1 MKMRQ
6 EIRGERAARKKAL
19 HRAPSREA
27 LARNDA
33 ARRTAGFTL
42 IETTVALTI
51 FAALGYTLSVVVA
64 LGKHSQTMITGL
76 TTEDRSLRS
85 ATTDLI
91 EDLRTSS
98 DSTITVT
105 ALPDGNHKV
114 KFMQPIDLGG
124 VAGWGVYDRTVSPN
138 PMPNWHVQY
147 IARDQALGG
156 GAVDKQLIRQVL
168 DDTDVVKKET
178 VLANYLQPG
187 NQVPPGFQMVKVG
200 LVWQITLSTQGKV
213 EGRSG
218 IREVF
223 HVQTRN

>member
-1 MKMRQ
+1 MKLRKEMRRA
-6 EIRGERAARKKAL
+6 EIARVKASSGAL
-19 HRAPSREA
+19 VPREST
-27 LARNDA
+27 RK
-33 ARRTAGFTL
+33 TAGFTL

-51 FAALGYTLSVVVA
+51 FAALGYTLSIVVA
-64 LGKHSQTMITGL
+64 LGKHSQTTITGL

-91 EDLRTSS
+91 DDLRMSS

-114 KFMQPIDLGG
+114 KLMQPIDLGG
-124 VAGWGVYDRTVSPN
+124 VAGWGVYDRTVAPN

-147 IARDQALGG
+147 LARDLALGG
-156 GAVDKQLIRQVL
+156 GAVDKQLVRQVL

-200 LVWQITLSTQGKV
+200 LVWQITLTTQGKV